1 MSIKYMKLISSEEIV
16 AEVREESADTYTLAN
31 PVSVMFSN
39 DQLAFA
45 RWAPLQDQSI
55 DYVVINKSIVA
66 FCTEPA
72 EPIVEQYGTMFSTIV
87 APTKKLIL

>member
-45 RWAPLQDQSI
+45 RWAPLQDQDCQELTYILGFLPHLSQMWKGI
-55 DYVVINKSIVA
+55 CRGEQNEKSHEA
-66 FCTEPA
+66 ATYC
-72 EPIVEQYGTMFSTIV
+72 
-87 APTKKLIL
+87 